1 MGIFQHQLIQ
11 WFTNLLHLHL
21 LLSQLQRRLPT
32 GLLGLLMR
40 TLPIN
45 LTLANPPPQMSECS
59 LFPRRPPHHYPT
71 SLTPSMLPFLF
82 PLLLHPALHST
93 LPPSH
98 PWLVELLRRQ
108 RGLQPATEHL
118 CVEPA
123 TTSSGK
129 ITLTMFNVHP
139 SQITKPLVIC
149 VFIQQPIN
157 LPTLGTFMSQRL
169 INASTVQD
177 SVCIKTPNTFL
188 LQLQKHPTSLVSL
201 YLFIFC
207 KGCLTLL
214 ARSLCKHW
222 VGASAAM

>member
-21 LLSQLQRRLPT
+21 LLSHLQRHLPT

-108 RGLQPATEHL
+108 RGMQPATEHL

-129 ITLTMFNVHP
+129 ITLVQCSPISNNKTSCNMCFYSTTHKP
-139 SQITKPLVIC
+139 SNFGHFHVPEV
-149 VFIQQPIN
+149 
-157 LPTLGTFMSQRL
+157 
-169 INASTVQD
+169 D
-177 SVCIKTPNTFL
+177 
-188 LQLQKHPTSLVSL
+188 
-201 YLFIFC
+201 
-207 KGCLTLL
+207 
-214 ARSLCKHW
+214 
-222 VGASAAM
+222 